1 MTALVLEKPFV
12 LGDES
17 PRRVALGID
26 VGGTGIKAGLVDCS
40 EGRLVGERLRT
51 ETPVK
56 ATPESLMEAIHA
68 LIEPL
73 RDKEY
78 EVAGIGFPS
87 VIKRGVALTAENIGE
102 TWRYAD
108 VAELFAREL
117 GHPSHVLNDA
127 DAAGLAEV
135 RFGAG
140 KGVQGTIVVVT
151 LGTGIGTS
159 LFVDGKLVPNAEL
172 ARFAIRGKPA
182 ADRASNGI
190 RKKKKLGWQE
200 WAVDV
205 QELLCELDHMTWPEL
220 IIIGGGASANA
231 HRWLPFINCR
241 ATIVPARRR
250 NSAGTIG
257 AAMHAW
263 ERSAVSV

>member
-1 MTALVLEKPFV
+1 MTAPVSEKPFV
-12 LGDES
+12 IDEES
-17 PRRVALGID
+17 PRRIALGID
-26 VGGTGIKAGLVDCS
+26 VGGTGIKAGLVDCT
-40 EGRLVGERLRT
+40 EGRLVSDRLRA
-51 ETPVK
+51 ETPVN
-56 ATPESLMEAIHA
+56 ATPESLIEAIHE

-73 RDKEY
+73 RDSEY

-87 VIKRGVALTAENIGE
+87 VIKRGVALTAENIAE

-172 ARFAIRGKPA
+172 ARFPIRGKPA
-182 ADRASNGI
+182 AERASNKV
-190 RKKKKLGWQE
+190 RKKRKLGWQE

-231 HRWLPFINCR
+231 HRWLPFVNCR
-241 ATIVPARRR
+241 ATVVPARRR
-250 NSAGTIG
+250 NAAGIIG

-263 ERSAVSV
+263 ERSAITV